1 MFEDWRVKSMLLAI
15 LGGLVGILASVA
27 LFTDQVPYL
36 RQYTV
41 YMFMIAWVL
50 TMVGYFTR
58 S

>member
-1 MFEDWRVKSMLLAI
+1 MLLAI